1 LVLDLGSW
9 HDSASI
15 LASLCQASAPGA
27 AHAIVCVTWMFVL
40 NKCVKDVVA
49 HKSSASDRASYQ
61 IDSGL
66 VPMTA

>member
-1 LVLDLGSW
+1 
-9 HDSASI
+9 
-15 LASLCQASAPGA
+15 
-27 AHAIVCVTWMFVL
+27 MFVL
-40 NKCVKDVVA
+40 NKSVKDVVA